1 MSSPLSTVF
10 SPGGLRHLAEGR
22 SFERGAAYADAGKVR
37 NLKVLDDEASA
48 TVRGTRQYNVRLWL
62 EGGAPAFSCT
72 CPVGEEGLFCKHCV
86 AVGLRL
92 SETDPATAG
101 LDPKRPTVDL
111 RRHLE
116 GFDKSRL
123 IDLLLEETGNDEL
136 LRGRLLLEAAKA
148 KGADT
153 DLDEYRI
160 AIEDVLNPGG

>member
-48 TVRGTRQYNVRLWL
+48 TVRGTRQYRVRLWL
-62 EGGAPAFSCT
+62 ENGAPAFSCT

-86 AVGLRL
+86 AVGLRF
-92 SETDPATAG
+92 SEADSTTTGRGSKGSTP
-101 LDPKRPTVDL
+101 DL

-116 GFDKSRL
+116 GLDKSRL
-123 IDLLLEETGNDEL
+123 IDLLLEDAENDEL
-136 LRGRLLLEAAKA
+136 LRGRLVLEAAK
-148 KGADT
+148 
-153 DLDEYRI
+153 
-160 AIEDVLNPGG
+160 